1 MAVWAGNFNRRRPL
15 YLSSIC
21 LLISYLEFVV
31 CVVISPETFR
41 FFAGTQWYIAW
52 AGRPTM
58 EEMTR
63 PSPPIRF
70 GIFEVDLQSGELR
83 RQGFKVKLQ
92 EQPLQVLVM
101 LLERPGEVVPREDL
115 QRKLWPGD
123 TFVDFERGLNRA
135 INKLREA
142 LGDDAESPRFI
153 ETLPRRGY
161 RFLAPVDTAG
171 KREPEGAGARQ
182 LAIVPSDRSHQLE
195 DTVAAAAV
203 RRRRVLPWVVA
214 GVVAVVAGIVSW
226 RQWPSPATVVDRPF
240 YQLDLDAG
248 DEFSQPSVSPDGM
261 RIVFVTKRGLAIR
274 HLDQSKTTSL
284 AGTEGASYPFFS
296 PNGQWV
302 AFFAAGKLQKVA
314 VEGGAII
321 PLCDAPSPSGGTW
334 GVDDTIVAALDL
346 ARGLVRVPAAGG
358 MPQPLT
364 DPREEPSG
372 ILMHR
377 WPQALPGGKGVLFAA
392 VSASGQGSLRVLAPN
407 GTLRTVVENSKYG
420 RFLASGYLVYY
431 QRETLFAAPMD
442 ADRLELTGPAVPL
455 VDAVSSSEGR
465 ADFDLS
471 ASGTLVYRRGAM
483 RNSLPSWLY
492 SAGKVEPALAK
503 PGNYSSP
510 RLSPDGKRLA
520 LSVIQA
526 GKQSLWVYD
535 LRRETWN
542 RLTSEDDPELLPA
555 WTPDG
560 EFLAFR
566 SGNTLAWTRSDGS
579 GKVERLAGVSRNAG
593 PWSFSAD
600 GKWLAFWPLQPT
612 NSDLWIVA
620 VERTSGVLR
629 LGQPQPLLQ
638 DAGTKGAPAISPD
651 GRWLA
656 YASSKSGRFE
666 VYVAPFSPQGAAGP
680 NWLVSNGGGSGPVW
694 SHTGRELFYEGPDQ
708 RVQVAAYAVTGDS
721 FEAEKPRFW
730 SGKQMTNIG
739 FFPTFDVAP
748 DGKRVLA
755 LLPAD
760 SAQPETI
767 LHVLLNVDSELR
779 RRAPTQGR

>member
-1 MAVWAGNFNRRRPL
+1 
-15 YLSSIC
+15 
-21 LLISYLEFVV
+21 
-31 CVVISPETFR
+31 
-41 FFAGTQWYIAW
+41 
-52 AGRPTM
+52 
-58 EEMTR
+58 
-63 PSPPIRF
+63 
-70 GIFEVDLQSGELR
+70 
-83 RQGFKVKLQ
+83 
-92 EQPLQVLVM
+92 
-101 LLERPGEVVPREDL
+101 
-115 QRKLWPGD
+115 
-123 TFVDFERGLNRA
+123 
-135 INKLREA
+135 
-142 LGDDAESPRFI
+142 
-153 ETLPRRGY
+153 
-161 RFLAPVDTAG
+161 
-171 KREPEGAGARQ
+171 
-182 LAIVPSDRSHQLE
+182 
-195 DTVAAAAV
+195 
-203 RRRRVLPWVVA
+203 
-214 GVVAVVAGIVSW
+214 
-226 RQWPSPATVVDRPF
+226 
-240 YQLDLDAG
+240 
-248 DEFSQPSVSPDGM
+248 
-261 RIVFVTKRGLAIR
+261 
-274 HLDQSKTTSL
+274 
-284 AGTEGASYPFFS
+284 
-296 PNGQWV
+296 
-302 AFFAAGKLQKVA
+302 
-314 VEGGAII
+314 
-321 PLCDAPSPSGGTW
+321 
-334 GVDDTIVAALDL
+334 
-346 ARGLVRVPAAGG
+346 

-392 VSASGQGSLRVLAPN
+392 MSASGQGSLRVLAPN

-455 VDAVSSSEGR
+455 VDAVSSSDGR

-492 SAGKVEPALAK
+492 SSGKVEPALAK

-510 RLSPDGKRLA
+510 RLSPGGTRLA

-579 GKVERLAGVSRNAG
+579 GKLERLAGVSRNAG

-620 VERTSGVLR
+620 AERTPGVLR
-629 LGQPQPLLQ
+629 LGQPRPLLQ

-656 YASSKSGRFE
+656 YASFKSGRFE
-666 VYVAPFSPQGAAGP
+666 VYVTPFSPQGTAGP

-694 SHTGRELFYEGPDQ
+694 SHTGRELFWEGPDR

-779 RRAPTQGR
+779 RRAPTHGR